1 MCERGVVGTI
11 CLHPPI
17 GAEHMST
24 LIEFVRRGAHRLAI
38 HRASLAVVV
47 VAAGWLCLG
56 TSSAWADSV
65 IDTTGC
71 AISGRAEL
79 SGTPSSANQLGAEF
93 VAPAGYLTTFAA
105 NLASDNPQAV
115 TLALYNA
122 NSTGPVGP
130 PLWTAPATVDST
142 GSPTTFA
149 LQTFTIDQP
158 VTAGNTYVLGLI
170 SATPTANAWWSVD
183 SSGAG
188 SGACYPGP
196 VNDGYAGQAWF
207 PPLTYEAFSFEANF
221 GTPAPPVATPTSV
234 SFPSQ
239 LESTIGAVQT
249 VTINSAGDIPVSL
262 GQLSING
269 ADAGDFIVVADQCS
283 AETLTT
289 AQSCTVGVRFAPQ
302 TAGGATRTATL
313 NIPYGNGS
321 TAPIG
326 GNSPVGV
333 LTASLSGTATA
344 APSPAGTGTSE
355 SGSSGTTTTKTELVT
370 CKQMTRTV
378 KVDGHSR
385 RVSNEQCATQF
396 VAAPVVLPSGSGVIA
411 TLLRGGVVDASG
423 RGSSARVEL
432 IARRTLKRGTYVL
445 SERRGRTTTRLQVT
459 LA

>member
-1 MCERGVVGTI
+1 
-11 CLHPPI
+11 
-17 GAEHMST
+17 MSS
-24 LIEFVRRGAHRLAI
+24 LIEFMRRGGHRLAT
-38 HRASLAVVV
+38 HRAPLAVVV

-56 TSSAWADSV
+56 TGSAWADSV

-71 AISGRAEL
+71 AINGRAEL
-79 SGTPSSANQLGAEF
+79 SGTPNSPNQLGAEF

-170 SATPTANAWWSVD
+170 SATPTANAWWSTD
-183 SSGAG
+183 GSGAG

-196 VNDGYAGQAWF
+196 VNDGYAGQGWF
-207 PPLTYEAFSFEANF
+207 PPLTYEAFSFKASF
-221 GTPAPPVATPTSV
+221 GTPAPPAATPTAV

-239 LESTIGAVQT
+239 PESTIGAVQT

-262 GQLSING
+262 GELSVTG
-269 ADAGDFIVVADQCS
+269 ANAGDFIVVADQCS

-313 NIPYGNGS
+313 NLPYGNGS

-326 GNSPVGV
+326 GNSPTGV
-333 LTASLSGTATA
+333 VTASLSGTATSP
-344 APSPAGTGTSE
+344 PSPTGTAGTGPSE
-355 SGSSGTTTTKTELVT
+355 SGSGGTTTKTELVT
-370 CKQMTRTV
+370 CKQTTKTV
-378 KVDGHSR
+378 KVDGHNR
-385 RVSNEQCATQF
+385 RMSTEQCTTKL
-396 VAAPVVLPSGSGVIA
+396 VSAPVVLPSSSGVIA